1 MSKELIIK
9 DKNVILIIRKNY
21 VEKLLHFPGT
31 TIKPII
37 ETQSPI
43 HYPEEF
49 SVTMVDG
56 QKYILTEKQYKTI
69 KKWF

>member
-21 VEKLLHFPGT
+21 VEKLSHFPEM
-31 TIKPII
+31 TIKPIF
-37 ETQSPI
+37 ETQLPI
-43 HYPEEF
+43 HQLEEF

-56 QKYILTEKQYKTI
+56 QKYILSKKQYQTI